1 MTDLTG
7 KTLGQYQLIE
17 QKSETANTVLCKAF
31 QPALNRYLAIK
42 ILKPSSARQPE
53 EVQRFRQQGD
63 LLTQFQNPRLIEV
76 YETGEANGLVFRAM
90 RLAENGSLRD
100 QLAAGLQ
107 SPFYIP
113 QRATL
118 LFQEIVEGVE
128 QIHSQGY
135 VHGNITP
142 NNILLDEMLHPLLT
156 DFGLPARV
164 GTAVSPFLAPEQV
177 QGGIVDRRADVYALG
192 VLLYT
197 TLVGAEPP
205 AGLVVSPRS
214 RRPEIPE
221 GIERVI
227 FKAMAQNPDQRFQSA
242 SEFFSAMQSA
252 IQSPQPTPQPV
263 YAPPPPPPVAPMPT
277 MSQIVNVGTEA
288 KRTNWVGILIGVI
301 FALILCIGA
310 IYSYRLYM
318 ENQGTVPVEPT
329 QAVLQPT
336 QAPPIIILPSQPP
349 AVTEVQPTR
358 EPRPTQ
364 PPDEQ
369 PTAAPE
375 EPTQPPEE
383 PTLPDDQQPEVEQP
397 IAPPEQETP
406 GTGLLPCGSAALV
419 LVPMFVMGASR
430 MKKRDRT

>member
-1 MTDLTG
+1 MADLTG

-53 EVQRFRQQGD
+53 EAQRFRQQGD
-63 LLTQFQNPRLIEV
+63 LQTQFQHPRLIEV
-76 YETGEANGLVFRAM
+76 FEMGEANGLVFRAM

-100 QLAAGLQ
+100 QLAAGPQ
-107 SPFYIP
+107 SPFYAP
-113 QRATL
+113 QRAIQ

-135 VHGNITP
+135 VHGNITTS
-142 NNILLDEMLHPLLT
+142 NILMDEMLHPLLT

-164 GTAVSPFLAPEQV
+164 GAVVSPFLAPEQV
-177 QGGIVDRRADVYALG
+177 QGGVVDRRADVYALG

-221 GIERVI
+221 GVERVI

-242 SEFFSAMQSA
+242 TEFYSALRMA
-252 IQSPQPTPQPV
+252 FETPQPAPQPV
-263 YAPPPPPPVAPMPT
+263 YAPPPPPSAIPT
-277 MSQIVNVGTEA
+277 QAISQTVNVGGE
-288 KRTNWVGILIGVI
+288 KKGTNWVGILIGVV
-301 FALILCIGA
+301 FVLILCIGA
-310 IYSYRLYM
+310 IYSYRVYT
-318 ENQGTVPVEPT
+318 ENQGAAPVEPT
-329 QAVLQPT
+329 QPASQPT

-358 EPRPTQ
+358 EPRPTNPPNERPTD

-369 PTAAPE
+369 PT
-375 EPTQPPEE
+375 QPVA
-383 PTLPDDQQPEVEQP
+383 QQPEIEQP
-397 IAPPEQETP
+397 IAPPEQEAP
-406 GTGLLPCGSAALV
+406 GTGLLPCGSAVLV
-419 LVPMFVMGASR
+419 LMPMLVLGASR
-430 MKKRDRT
+430 IKKRNHV